1 MYTKTVKLLKSQ
13 DLHSEIY
20 RQEGIIMELI
30 KNIILFYVEIHRAI
44 FNFYIENSRT
54 ILDYMHIFFNKL
66 FYVVLYIT
74 IFFTLAYLVMGI
86 ILLIKK
92 RRIKEKTV
100 SKSKLPF
107 VTIQIP
113 TYNELAAINCAKK
126 CLEFDYPK
134 EKFMILIGDDSS
146 GKEISKQIDRFA
158 KNHKQIKVTRR
169 GTNKGFKPGNLNHM
183 LKHTKGEY
191 IVIFDSDFLPEK
203 DFLKRIMAPFVHD
216 KNVSAVQARWV
227 TKNIKQN
234 LVSLLGGTIPL
245 LTHHLGLPFLN
256 LINGNTF
263 IAGSAEAIRKKDLI
277 KLGGWKS
284 GALTEDIEYSLRL
297 TNTGKKI
304 VYLDK
309 LHCKCEA
316 PFTLNDLG
324 KQQMRWAY
332 GVITASKMHF
342 KDIWKNK
349 KITVNN
355 KFNIFLLL
363 SGYMVT
369 FLFFTLTLLGFFSI
383 ITHRPESINWLKFI
397 SETTFHIVVT
407 SGFLATLVITFF
419 VAKKAREIPKMIF
432 ASFTIGLV
440 VVSIV
445 TLGIFK
451 AIFNRPMKWY
461 MLEKKGN
468 EIQV

>member
-1 MYTKTVKLLKSQ
+1 
-13 DLHSEIY
+13 
-20 RQEGIIMELI
+20 MELI

-203 DFLKRIMAPFVHD
+203 DFLKRICIYF
-216 KNVSAVQARWV
+216 S
-227 TKNIKQN
+227 
-234 LVSLLGGTIPL
+234 
-245 LTHHLGLPFLN
+245 
-256 LINGNTF
+256 
-263 IAGSAEAIRKKDLI
+263 
-277 KLGGWKS
+277 
-284 GALTEDIEYSLRL
+284 
-297 TNTGKKI
+297 
-304 VYLDK
+304 
-309 LHCKCEA
+309 
-316 PFTLNDLG
+316 
-324 KQQMRWAY
+324 
-332 GVITASKMHF
+332 
-342 KDIWKNK
+342 
-349 KITVNN
+349 
-355 KFNIFLLL
+355 IFLA
-363 SGYMVT
+363 SCA
-369 FLFFTLTLLGFFSI
+369 F
-383 ITHRPESINWLKFI
+383 
-397 SETTFHIVVT
+397 
-407 SGFLATLVITFF
+407 
-419 VAKKAREIPKMIF
+419 PKC
-432 ASFTIGLV
+432 SLENDNLHLQGL
-440 VVSIV
+440 I
-445 TLGIFK
+445 
-451 AIFNRPMKWY
+451 
-461 MLEKKGN
+461 
-468 EIQV
+468 